1 MHPDSTNSN
10 EIIVFKKFDS
20 LIEANIAKT
29 KLDAYGI
36 PSYLTEENV
45 TTLTTTFL
53 SGGIRIHIFLNDKEK
68 VEEILEKE
76 C

>member
-1 MHPDSTNSN
+1 MLFNPADND
-10 EIIVFKKFDS
+10 EIIVFKKFDN

-36 PSYLTEENV
+36 PCYLTEENV
-45 TTLTTTFL
+45 TILTTPFL
-53 SGGIRIHIFLNDKEK
+53 SGGIRLHIFFCDKEK
-68 VEEILEKE
+68 TREILEKE